1 MPPTTSGGL
10 NPAQRAAGLRTAV
23 STEQDV
29 VVIGGG
35 VTGAGCALDAVTRG
49 LRVVLVEA
57 GDLALGTSSRS
68 GKIFHGGLRYLEQ
81 YNFSLVAHAIAE
93 RDLQVR
99 TLCPHLTQPEPFLY
113 PLTRHW
119 ERPYAGAGI
128 TLYDVFGLKGRAVPK
143 QRHFTRRGLVK
154 HVPSIDPR
162 VVTGGI
168 QYYDVRMDD
177 ARHTMTVARS
187 AAALGAHII
196 TRAPVVDFLRAG
208 PRITGVIVADEL
220 TGERHEIRAKVV
232 VNAAGAWS
240 SDLQQKAGV
249 HSFDVQPSKGVH
261 LLLRKSAI
269 DSDTGILARASDSVI
284 IARRWW
290 DYWLV
295 GTTDTP
301 WDWERGTPVPEK
313 QDIDYLLTELNR
325 FLSRKVGPQD
335 ILGVYAGVR
344 PLLKPVGDDSD
355 ATSALSRDHSI
366 MPGPDGLVTIVGG
379 KYTTYRLMAQ
389 DTLDGIVK
397 SGVLGRHVPASL
409 TRTTA
414 LIGAYGWAALRNRVP
429 NLAADLNL
437 TEPDVRRLLSRY
449 GSLIRDVIAVGS
461 ADPSLTEPRPDWAG
475 YLPAELLYAVT
486 AEGALSLSDVM
497 TRRTHLA
504 IELPDGG
511 RAAADDIARL
521 IRPTLGWSEQ
531 ETENQVASYL
541 AEVDADRAALDA
553 IRGQVPTPAQTGSP
567 LTGGTR

>member
-1 MPPTTSGGL
+1 MPPTPTSIPAAEHTVSGRL
-10 NPAQRAAGLRTAV
+10 NPDQRRAGLAAAV
-23 STEQDV
+23 AAEQDV
-29 VVIGGG
+29 VVVGGG

-49 LRVVLVEA
+49 LNVVLVEA

-113 PLTRHW
+113 PLTKHW
-119 ERPYAGAGI
+119 ERPYATAGI
-128 TLYDVFGLKGRAVPK
+128 TLYDIFGLKGRAVPRQK
-143 QRHFTRRGLVK
+143 HFTRRGLAR
-154 HVPSIDPR
+154 HAPSIDPQ

-168 QYYDVRMDD
+168 QFYDVRMDD
-177 ARHTMTVARS
+177 ARHTMMVART
-187 AAALGAHII
+187 AAALGAHVI
-196 TRAPVVDFLRAG
+196 TRSRVTDFLRSGDRIAG
-208 PRITGVIVADEL
+208 VVVTDGL

-240 SDLQQKAGV
+240 SELQQQAGA
-249 HSFDVQPSKGVH
+249 HTFDVQPSKGVH
-261 LLLRKSAI
+261 LLLRRSAI

-290 DYWLV
+290 NYWLV

-301 WDWERGTPVPEK
+301 WDWTRGTPVPEK
-313 QDIDYLLTELNR
+313 QDIQYLLKELNR
-325 FLSRKVGPQD
+325 FLNRKVGVGD

-344 PLLKPVGDDSD
+344 PLLKPVGDDAD

-366 MPGPDGLVTIVGG
+366 VPGPDGLVTIVGG

-389 DTLDGIVK
+389 DTLDRVVT
-397 SGVLGRHVPASL
+397 SGALGPQVPPSL
-409 TRTTA
+409 TKRTP
-414 LIGAYGWAALRNRVP
+414 LVGAAGWAALRNRVP
-429 NLAADLNL
+429 RLAADLGL
-437 TEPDVRRLLSRY
+437 AEHDVERLLSRY
-449 GSLIRDVIAVGS
+449 GSLVHEVIAAA
-461 ADPSLTEPRPDWAG
+461 ADDPARLRPRADWAG

-486 AEGALSLSDVM
+486 AEGALSLSDVL

-511 RAAADDIARL
+511 RAAAADIARL
-521 IRPTLGWSEQ
+521 IAPALGWSDQ
-531 ETENQVASYL
+531 QTRMQVESYL

-553 IRGQVPTPAQTGSP
+553 IGDHVDMG
-567 LTGGTR
+567 

>member
-1 MPPTTSGGL
+1 MPQSRTPYPAEFTASGRL
-10 NPAQRAAGLRTAV
+10 NPDQRSAGLASATAA
-23 STEQDV
+23 EQDV

-35 VTGAGCALDAVTRG
+35 VTGAGCALDAATRG
-49 LRVVLVEA
+49 LKVVLVEA

-113 PLTRHW
+113 PLTKHW

-128 TLYDVFGLKGRAVPK
+128 TLYDIFGLKGRAVPK
-143 QRHFTRRGLVK
+143 QKHFTRRALVR

-177 ARHTMTVARS
+177 ARHTMTVART
-187 AAALGAHII
+187 AAALGAHVI
-196 TRAPVVDFLRAG
+196 TRARAIDFLRSG
-208 PRITGVIVADEL
+208 ERITGVVVADEL
-220 TGERHEIRAKVV
+220 TGERHEIRARVV
-232 VNAAGAWS
+232 INAAGAWS
-240 SDLQQKAGV
+240 SELQQLAGL

-261 LLLRKSAI
+261 LLLRRSAI

-290 DYWLV
+290 NYWLV

-313 QDIDYLLTELNR
+313 QDIEYLLRELNR
-325 FLSRKVGPQD
+325 FLSRKVSVD
-335 ILGVYAGVR
+335 DVLGVYAGVR
-344 PLLKPVGDDSD
+344 PLLKPVGDDAD

-366 MPGPDGLVTIVGG
+366 VPGPNGLVTIVGG

-389 DTLDGIVK
+389 DTLDSVVA
-397 SGVLGRHVPASL
+397 SGALGPDVPASV
-409 TRTTA
+409 TKRTP
-414 LIGAYGWAALRNRVP
+414 LVGAAGWAALRNRVP
-429 NLAADLNL
+429 NLSADLGV
-437 TEPDVRRLLSRY
+437 TQDDVQRLLSRY
-449 GSLIRDVIAVGS
+449 GNLIHDVIAAGA
-461 ADPSLTEPRPDWAG
+461 ADPTLLRPRADWAG
-475 YLPAELLYAVT
+475 YLPAELIYAAT

-511 RAAADDIARL
+511 RAAAADIARL
-521 IRPTLGWSEQ
+521 IGGSLGWSEQ
-531 ETENQVASYL
+531 QAQDQVDSYL
-541 AEVDADRAALDA
+541 AEVAADRAALDA
-553 IRGQVPTPAQTGSP
+553 IRDRITTS
-567 LTGGTR
+567 